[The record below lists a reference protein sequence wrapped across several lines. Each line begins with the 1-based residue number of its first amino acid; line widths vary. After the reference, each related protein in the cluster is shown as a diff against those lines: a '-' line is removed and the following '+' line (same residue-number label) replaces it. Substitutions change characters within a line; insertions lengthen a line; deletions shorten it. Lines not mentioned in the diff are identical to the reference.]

1 MDAALFHEVVSKPE
15 RESER
20 SHFPQGFPD
29 PIDVPAARYSDPE
42 FYDLEQVHVF
52 SKSWQFVAC
61 TDQIPKKGDYRLLDV
76 LTKPLF
82 LIRGDDEV
90 VRCFYNTCQHR
101 GSALLTE
108 PAGNA
113 GTLVCPFHAWTYGR
127 EGELRGYPE
136 AKNYPRNADKD
147 CLHLKSVRC
156 ETFGTL
162 IFINLDQNA
171 CPLRE
176 FLGPVAEELDTLIG
190 DKSQGVHFFS
200 TNVTWV
206 DANWKHANDANIE
219 TYHVPFLHKETAH
232 PGIDSERTGQWLLPH
247 GHSRM
252 MIKFRPEVAKIVA
265 EQATAFP
272 KFSGLESNALS
283 MEGVY
288 SFHLFPN
295 TSIVMTGPSLFFV
308 ISAVPHRPNR
318 FAYVTTFLGAAEP
331 NGAWHDVLSAL
342 VDTNLTVLGEDLAVM
357 TSQQRS
363 IDCGALD
370 VLKLQYQERRIRKLH
385 EDIDRWIGVENVPD
399 NLRVPPRL
407 DEYVEPS

>member
-1 MDAALFHEVVSKPE
+1 MDATLFEEVVSKPE

-20 SHFPQGFPD
+20 SQFPPDFPD
-29 PIDVPAARYSDPE
+29 PIDVPAARYSDPA
-42 FYDLEQVHVF
+42 FFDLEQKHLF
-52 SKSWQFVAC
+52 SKSWQFVGC
-61 TDQIPKKGDYRLLDV
+61 TDQIPNKGDFLVLEA

-82 LIRGDDEV
+82 LMRGDDDV
-90 VRCFYNTCQHR
+90 VRCFFNTCQHR

-108 PAGNA
+108 PAGNV

-127 EGELRGYPE
+127 QGELRGYPE
-136 AKNYPRNADKD
+136 AKNYPQNADKD

-156 ETFGTL
+156 ETYGTL
-162 IFINLDQNA
+162 IFINLDQDA

-176 FLGPVAEELDTLIG
+176 FLGPVAEELDALIG
-190 DKSQGVHFFS
+190 DASHGVHYFS

-219 TYHVPFLHKETAH
+219 TYHVPYLHKETAH
-232 PGIDSERTGQWLLPH
+232 PGIDSERTGQWLLPN

-252 MIKFRPEVAKIVA
+252 MIKFRPEVAKLVA
-265 EQATAFP
+265 DQAAAFP

-308 ISAVPHRPNR
+308 ISAVPHSPTQ
-318 FAYVTTFLGAAEP
+318 FAYVTTFLGAAKRDGE
-331 NGAWHDVLSAL
+331 WHDALSAL

-363 IDCGALD
+363 INSGAID

-385 EDIDRWIGVENVPD
+385 EDIDRAIGAEKIPQG
-399 NLRVPPRL
+399 LRVPARL
-407 DEYVEPS
+407 DDFVELA